1 MGALVIEFPCLYCGQ
16 SVRTE
21 EGLAG
26 THIECPACGHSVAVH
41 QRKLGD
47 ALRPI
52 RDADEEEQKKAS
64 SWEQKSD
71 REIAERLLPKAMTNQ
86 EQQEQAVK
94 KAFSFLTPR
103 YDDLTLFALSLSF
116 LLLWLINADLRRD
129 LTKVFLEGWSGDIT
143 IWLIVAVIGMAL
155 SLINVF
161 LQREKS
167 DFEKS
172 TMLIFAVVVTAGTG
186 LYAGW
191 IMLHESKGWL
201 LIFPAWNILNG
212 GLLLLLFRLGV
223 VDTDCIVD
231 EQASFAEVVL
241 TAICVPVLLT
251 VCHYW
256 FELHWA
262 VTFSIA
268 VAYTMS
274 LHNGIRDVFGARRP
288 APNMIQD
295 P

>member
-1 MGALVIEFPCLYCGQ
+1 MIELPCIYCGQ
-16 SVRTE
+16 SVRAE
-21 EGLAG
+21 ERLAG
-26 THIECPACGHSVAVH
+26 KRIECPACGHSVMVR
-41 QRKLGD
+41 QRKVGD
-47 ALRPI
+47 ALKPAH
-52 RDADEEEQKKAS
+52 DADEGKPEAS
-64 SWEQKSD
+64 SWEGKSD
-71 REIAERLLPKAMTNQ
+71 RKIAESLLSRTRTRTK
-86 EQQEQAVK
+86 EERQEQAVR
-94 KAFSFLTPR
+94 KAFSCLAPR

-116 LLLWLINADLRRD
+116 LLLWLIDADLRRD
-129 LTKVFLEGWSGDIT
+129 LTKVFLEGLPSGIT
-143 IWLIVAVIGMAL
+143 TWLIVAVIGMAL

-161 LQREKS
+161 LRREKS

-223 VDTDCIVD
+223 VDTDCVVE
-231 EQASFAEVVL
+231 EQVSFAEVVL

-251 VCHYW
+251 VCHYY

-274 LHNGIRDVFGARRP
+274 LHNGIRDVFGGRRP
-288 APNMIQD
+288 APDMPQN